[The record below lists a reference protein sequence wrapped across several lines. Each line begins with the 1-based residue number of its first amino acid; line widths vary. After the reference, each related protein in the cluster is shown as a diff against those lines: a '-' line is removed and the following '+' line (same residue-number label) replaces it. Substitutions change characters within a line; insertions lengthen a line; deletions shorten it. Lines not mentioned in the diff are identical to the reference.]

1 MKSLFT
7 NLLFVVITITV
18 PLLIFLICLFLL
30 ISSLKHNEYHEK
42 KLYSVANCI
51 QWRLFA
57 SFSKQLFTKLFAFVY
72 TLIGHCVSG
81 RLSVVRQK
89 AEQPDKLQARGWVRG
104 YYPLSPGLVQL
115 RVSLI
120 KMTLIRAVEIP
131 FLGLSQCQ
139 AERRQTICY
148 QKELCHDFLL

>member
-1 MKSLFT
+1 M
-7 NLLFVVITITV
+7 
-18 PLLIFLICLFLL
+18 
-30 ISSLKHNEYHEK
+30 
-42 KLYSVANCI
+42 
-51 QWRLFA
+51 
-57 SFSKQLFTKLFAFVY
+57 
-72 TLIGHCVSG
+72 SG

-139 AERRQTICY
+139 AE
-148 QKELCHDFLL
+148 KEANYLLPKEALSRFFVIALKP

>member
-1 MKSLFT
+1 M
-7 NLLFVVITITV
+7 
-18 PLLIFLICLFLL
+18 
-30 ISSLKHNEYHEK
+30 
-42 KLYSVANCI
+42 
-51 QWRLFA
+51 
-57 SFSKQLFTKLFAFVY
+57 
-72 TLIGHCVSG
+72 
-81 RLSVVRQK
+81 VRQK

-139 AERRQTICY
+139 AEKEANYLLPKGALSRFFCY
-148 QKELCHDFLL
+148 SFKTLKTLWNQRKP